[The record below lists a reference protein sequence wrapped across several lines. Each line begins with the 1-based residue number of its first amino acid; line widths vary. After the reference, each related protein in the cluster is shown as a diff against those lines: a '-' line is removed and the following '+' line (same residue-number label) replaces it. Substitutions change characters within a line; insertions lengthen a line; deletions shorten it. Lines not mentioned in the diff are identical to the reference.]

1 MKKIF
6 ALALVLATLLLSL
19 TSCELS
25 DVEETLNKIFSSIIP
40 PDQSITDSHD
50 AWDESYDI
58 ISLSDAIEL
67 CANYSSAPSAERY
80 YIRGTIKTVTNLQ
93 YGAMVITDGA
103 LELSVYG
110 TYSADGTVTY
120 SELDERPVAGDE
132 VLLHCTLQTYNGEPE
147 IQNARLIDYRKAE
160 AKDPDPEYIEMSIS
174 EARGAGAGS
183 KVSVRGTVYAI
194 TYANGMIP
202 SGFILGEA
210 GDTIYVYGR
219 DAAMQVSVGDDITIE
234 AEKTYWILDTEQT
247 NAAKFGYKGCN
258 QLEKPTIVCKNGQ
271 KELSF
276 DSYGLTTVKQIVEQ
290 SVKDDVTSQIVKVNA
305 LVRRV
310 EGSGFVN
317 YYINDFDGTTG
328 SYVYTQ
334 CNGSDFSWLDEFDGK
349 ICTVYLTPINA
360 RCESSSAFFRFLPVA
375 VFDEGY
381 KFNISGVTEFAV
393 NYYGVDQFQ
402 GSYSADPALPLITE
416 VSSELLGFEGARLTY
431 SSSNEEVVYFEER
444 DDGETIFHTASV
456 GDAVVTVNAEYNG
469 QTYSKT
475 VNIKVTGAV
484 TYDTITVVEAQNC
497 SVGDTV
503 TVKGIVG
510 PSLVNRDGFYLMDNG
525 GLIAVIVNNTEIF
538 DEISIGNEI
547 VIKGKRDLFTKDA
560 TYGQT
565 CISGAEVLANYY
577 GDHEYKTDFFI
588 KNKTLADFYALD
600 VEKDATTS
608 VYVLKATVE
617 VVENK
622 YYTTM
627 KLVSGSTSVSLYCSS
642 ANQYSWLKAYAGKEV
657 TLELAPCNWNS
668 KKYYTGCVLS
678 VVAEDGSK
686 TYNTLNFK

>member
-1 MKKIF
+1 MKRIL
-6 ALALVLATLLLSL
+6 ALALVLSVVLLSL
-19 TSCELS
+19 ASCELS

-40 PDQSITDSHD
+40 PDQNISDSHD
-50 AWDESYDI
+50 AWDENYDI

-67 CANYSSAPSAERY
+67 CANYSGAPSSERY
-80 YIRGTIKTVTNLQ
+80 YIRGTIKTITNLQ
-93 YGAMVITDGA
+93 YGAMVITDGT

-110 TYSADGTVTY
+110 TYSADGEVPY
-120 SELDERPVAGDE
+120 LQLDERPVEGDE
-132 VLLHCTLQTYNGEPE
+132 VLLYCTLQTYNGEPE
-147 IQNARLIDYRKAE
+147 IQNARLIDYRKAD
-160 AKDPDPEYIEMSIS
+160 AKDPDPEYISMSIS
-174 EARGAGAGS
+174 EARGAASGS
-183 KVSVRGTVYAI
+183 KVSVRGTVCAI
-194 TYANGMIP
+194 TYANGHIP
-202 SGFILGEA
+202 SGFILGEH
-210 GDTIYVYGR
+210 GNSIYVYGR

-234 AEKTYWILDTEQT
+234 AEKAYWILEDEQS

-258 QLEKPTIVCKNGQ
+258 QLDKPTIVCKNGQ
-271 KELSF
+271 NELSF
-276 DSYGLTTVKQIVEQ
+276 DLYEFTTVKQVVER
-290 SVKDDVTSQIVKVNA
+290 SVKEDVTSQIVGVNA
-305 LVRRV
+305 LIRRV

-317 YYINDFDGTTG
+317 YYINDLDGTTG

-381 KFNISGVTEFAV
+381 KFNIDGVSEFAV
-393 NYYGVDQFQ
+393 KYYGIDQFQ
-402 GSYSADPALPLITE
+402 GSYSADPALSLTTE

-431 SSSNEEVVYFEER
+431 SSSNTEVVYFEQK
-444 DDGETIFHTASV
+444 DNGEIIFHTASE
-456 GDAVVTVNAEYNG
+456 GDAVVTVKAEYYG
-469 QTYSKT
+469 KTYSET
-475 VNIKVTGAV
+475 VNIKVASAV
-484 TYDTITVVEAQNC
+484 KYDTITVTEAQEC
-497 SVGDTV
+497 SVGDMV

-510 PSLVNRDGFYLMDNG
+510 PSLVNRDGFYLIDDG

-538 DEISIGNEI
+538 DEISIGNEV
-547 VIKGKRDLFTKDA
+547 VIKGKRDLFTKNA

-565 CISGAEVLANYY
+565 CISNAEVLANYY
-577 GDHEYKTDFFI
+577 GSHEYKTDVFI
-588 KNKTLADFYALD
+588 KDKTLADFYALD
-600 VEKDATTS
+600 VKKDATTS

-668 KKYYTGCVLS
+668 KNFYTGCVLS
-678 VVAEDGSK
+678 VILEDGTK
-686 TYNTLNFK
+686 VYNTLNFN

>member
-1 MKKIF
+1 MKKIL

-40 PDQSITDSHD
+40 PDQSISDSHD

-67 CANYSSAPSAERY
+67 CANYSGAPSAERY

-160 AKDPDPEYIEMSIS
+160 AKDPDPEYIGMSIS
-174 EARGAGAGS
+174 EARGAVAGS
-183 KVSVRGTVYAI
+183 KVSVSGTVYAI

-210 GDTIYVYGR
+210 GCTIYVYGR

-317 YYINDFDGTTG
+317 YYINDLDGTTG

-381 KFNISGVTEFAV
+381 KFNIGGVTEFAV
-393 NYYGVDQFQ
+393 KYYGVDQFQ
-402 GSYSADPALPLITE
+402 DSYSADPALSLITE

-431 SSSNEEVVYFEER
+431 SSSNEEVVYFEEK
-444 DDGETIFHTASV
+444 DDGEIIFHTASV
-456 GDAVVTVNAEYNG
+456 GDAVVTVKAEYYG
-469 QTYSKT
+469 QEYSKT

-510 PSLVNRDGFYLMDNG
+510 PSLVNRDGFYLMDDG
-525 GLIAVIVNNTEIF
+525 GLIAVIVDNTDVF

-577 GDHEYKTDFFI
+577 GSHEYKTDFFI
-588 KNKTLADFYALD
+588 KDKTLADFYALN

-617 VVENK
+617 VVEAK
-622 YYTTM
+622 YYTAM

>member
-1 MKKIF
+1 MKKIL
-6 ALALVLATLLLSL
+6 ALVLVLATLLLSL

-25 DVEETLNKIFSSIIP
+25 DVEEALNKILSSINP
-40 PDQSITDSHD
+40 PDQSVSDSHD
-50 AWDESYDI
+50 AWDDNYDI

-93 YGAMVITDGA
+93 YGAMVITDGT

-120 SELDERPVAGDE
+120 SELAERPIAGDE

-147 IQNARLIDYRKAE
+147 IQSARLIDYRKAE
-160 AKDPDPEYIEMSIS
+160 AKDPNPEYIAMSIS
-174 EARGAGAGS
+174 EARGADAGR

-210 GDTIYVYGR
+210 GGTIYVYGR

-276 DSYGLTTVKQIVEQ
+276 DSYRLTTVKQIVEQ

-317 YYINDFDGTTG
+317 YYINDLDGTTG

-402 GSYSADPALPLITE
+402 GTYSADPALSLITE

-431 SSSNEEVVYFEER
+431 SSSNEEVVYFEDR
-444 DDGETIFHTASV
+444 DNGETIFHTASV
-456 GDAVVTVNAEYNG
+456 GDAVVTVKAEYNG

-497 SVGDTV
+497 SVGETV

-510 PSLVNRDGFYLMDNG
+510 PSLVNRDGFYLMDDG
-525 GLIAVIVNNTEIF
+525 GLIAVIVNNTDVF
-538 DEISIGNEI
+538 DEISIGDEI

-588 KNKTLADFYALD
+588 KDKTLADFYALD
-600 VEKDATTS
+600 VTEDETTS

-617 VVENK
+617 VVESK

-678 VVAEDGSK
+678 VVADDGSK